1 MGMEM
6 NERIK
11 ELAEQATIH
20 GNTEHHMDIPM
31 WYLEKFAQLIV
42 RECLEILDGEDDY
55 GYESRGVR
63 IAAYRMKK
71 HFGVE

>member
-1 MGMEM
+1 M

-11 ELAEQATIH
+11 QLAAQAWVDNDQLDAGGYT
-20 GNTEHHMDIPM
+20 D
-31 WYLEKFAQLIV
+31 LEKFAELIV
-42 RECLEILDGEDDY
+42 KECLEILDGEDDY

-71 HFGVE
+71 YFEIEE